1 MKHWS
6 PSNDMVN
13 GCLTT
18 VITIVGQGV
27 TSIGTMVDVEFV
39 GSHSKNQLSDSMKRT
54 MQSCT
59 GQRLEER
66 SIFYALH
73 TYKFGNLIRFA
84 KK

>member
-1 MKHWS
+1 
-6 PSNDMVN
+6 MVN

-18 VITIVGQGV
+18 VITIIGQGV
-27 TSIGTMVDVEFV
+27 TLIGTMVDVEFV
-39 GSHSKNQLSDSMKRT
+39 RPVVTWLIKKHRVLDSMKRT

-73 TYKFGNLIRFA
+73 TYKFSNLIRLE

>member
-39 GSHSKNQLSDSMKRT
+39 GSRVIKKPAFRQH
-54 MQSCT
+54 
-59 GQRLEER
+59 EEDNAVLYR
-66 SIFYALH
+66 PASRRKINFLRI
-73 TYKFGNLIRFA
+73 TYIQI
-84 KK
+84 